1 VVEIREATEA
11 DLGAVAAIHIESWQA
26 TYRGIVSDSILDSLS
41 VAERLVVWR
50 QWYVEPE
57 AEIWLAVRS
66 GRPVA
71 FSRLLPAPDNADSPS
86 NAGEV
91 THLYA
96 APSVLGH
103 GVGRAL
109 FSRVLS
115 AAQSRHF
122 DSLILW
128 VLEDNDRARKF
139 YERFGLR
146 PDGARKTNP
155 DWLGEG
161 VYEIRYHMMLERS
174 AAQQAAEAG
183 APQIAPTRL
192 C

>member
-1 VVEIREATEA
+1 MVEIREATEG
-11 DLGAVAAIHIESWQA
+11 DLGAVAAIHIESWRA
-26 TYRGIVSDSILDSLS
+26 AYRGIVSDSILEGLS
-41 VAERLVVWR
+41 VAEQLVVWR
-50 QWYVEPE
+50 KWYVAPE

-66 GRPVA
+66 GRPIA
-71 FSRLLPAPDNADSPS
+71 FSRLVPAPDNADSPA

-96 APSVLGH
+96 APRVLGQ

-115 AAQSRHF
+115 VAQSRHF

-128 VLEDNDRARKF
+128 VLEDNDRARTF

-146 PDGARKTNP
+146 PDGARQTNP

-161 VYEIRYHMMLERS
+161 VYEIRYHMMLESS
-174 AAQQAAEAG
+174 AA
-183 APQIAPTRL
+183 
-192 C
+192 